1 MRLSAHEAVIEG
13 ERGTA
18 CGSGTNLPAN
28 HHHWHGGE
36 QDQDQCR
43 RQRRQRRQCQRRLH
57 IRCWRRDC
65 WTGLLCQTIIIFIT
79 IIIITISFVIILF
92 IIIIIIMSVKSGR
105 VEGDKRQGTGHD
117 RVLAESYPASS
128 SHDKHFQLDAWKRG
142 YREESWFLD
151 GYFWEISVFFQKMQ
165 NYFVPGGSVMK
176 ITGPTMVRTG
186 FHWEDGNI
194 IWSDPQIRRT
204 HLRPTILDRSMN
216 RRNVRVALCSK
227 ASGLER
233 EIKNGVCLKAHWP
246 ADSFLQRRDCLR
258 DAAQCGLPQ
267 GKMHYKPKIIHNQRV

>member
-1 MRLSAHEAVIEG
+1 MFHETKTLKRGEAVVEG
-13 ERGTA
+13 QRGTA

-28 HHHWHGGE
+28 HHPWHGGQQAE
-36 QDQDQCR
+36 DQCR
-43 RQRRQRRQCQRRLH
+43 RQRRRSQRRLH
-57 IRCWRRDC
+57 IRGCRRDC

-105 VEGDKRQGTGHD
+105 AEGDKRQGTGHD

-128 SHDKHFQLDAWKRG
+128 SHDKHFQLDAWKRW

-194 IWSDPQIRRT
+194 IWSVLI
-204 HLRPTILDRSMN
+204 
-216 RRNVRVALCSK
+216 
-227 ASGLER
+227 
-233 EIKNGVCLKAHWP
+233 WP
-246 ADSFLQRRDCLR
+246 PNTQNSPEAYYI
-258 DAAQCGLPQ
+258 GPE
-267 GKMHYKPKIIHNQRV
+267 YE